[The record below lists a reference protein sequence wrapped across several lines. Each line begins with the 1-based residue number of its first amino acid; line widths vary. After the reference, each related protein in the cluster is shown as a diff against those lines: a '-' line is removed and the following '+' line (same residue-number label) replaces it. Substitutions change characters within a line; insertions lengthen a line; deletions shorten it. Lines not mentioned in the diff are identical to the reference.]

1 MIQCPRRGASP
12 PDLQHVPLLFT
23 SQWKYSWWFWCEEV
37 FFRGKVNSLS
47 RECYGCP
54 LWQPLDLKGDEV
66 SVYEHVTTC
75 LWLYGERLS
84 VPLTIEVLSSICHHR
99 GVYFHRWDFICFL
112 RLAEAR
118 QSATSCVG
126 AALWTCLSFSGTEM
140 NTDRAVDPPS
150 PEDSMGKGTILE
162 WGLCA

>member
-1 MIQCPRRGASP
+1 MLQKRSIPSRSSACPSVI
-12 PDLQHVPLLFT
+12 HFT
-23 SQWKYSWWFWCEEV
+23 VKIFLMVLMWRSV
-37 FFRGKVNSLS
+37 FQGKVNSLS

-84 VPLTIEVLSSICHHR
+84 VPLTMEVLFSICHHR
-99 GVYFHRWDFICFL
+99 GVYFHRLDFICFL

-118 QSATSCVG
+118 QSATSCIG

-150 PEDSMGKGTILE
+150 PEDSMGKGNILE